1 MLYTNRLCDKRL
13 RLISITTALL
23 LVGCATPLSPAIT
36 GYSCCNLRSN
46 GGWISA
52 DNSQGGDLIPAGEAV
67 KLTSS
72 KRQYYVYGTI
82 GDNAIG
88 FRDDFAKSGKDTL
101 QWIHRIVVP
110 TNPRTEISS
119 WPSEI
124 RTAVGAARVT
134 KGMTR
139 TQVATALGYPSPND
153 TPDLNANTW
162 RYWTPA
168 EYLPVDIRFDNN
180 GKVTGLFGEPSA
192 VRMLELQR

>member
-1 MLYTNRLCDKRL
+1 MQYINWLYEKFL
-13 RLISITTALL
+13 RFMPIMALLL

-67 KLTSS
+67 QLTSI
-72 KRQYYVYGTI
+72 KRQYYIYGTI
-82 GDNAIG
+82 GGNAIG
-88 FRDDFAKSGKDTL
+88 FRDDYAKSEKDTL
-101 QWIHRIVVP
+101 QWIRHIVMP
-110 TNPRTEISS
+110 TNPRAEISS

-124 RTAVGAARVT
+124 RTAVGTARVI

-153 TPDLNANTW
+153 TPDLNVNTW
-162 RYWTPA
+162 RYWVPV
-168 EYLPVDIRFDNN
+168 EDLPVDIRFDNN
-180 GKVTGLFGEPSA
+180 GKVTGLFGEASA
-192 VRMLELQR
+192 VRMLELER